1 MSKSHINRT
10 IVAVAEQIRN
20 DESVE
25 LLDAIVAPYGDL
37 EHYLRQCYDAQVRRD
52 SEAVKKNFR
61 DAQRQGL
68 GLQLSLPGMNHASLP
83 ACVWVRNA
91 DTGLDDPKSTV
102 HANLS
107 EIKAEIRK
115 QRRSVDVQDRVVSGW
130 EATIARAEE
139 LGATEDWTGA
149 ELEAAFPKEVE

>member
-1 MSKSHINRT
+1 VSKAQINRT
-10 IVAVAEQIRN
+10 IIAVAEKIRN

-25 LLDAIVAPYGDL
+25 LLDAIVTPYGDL
-37 EHYLRQCYDAQVRRD
+37 EHYLRQCFDAQLRRD

-68 GLQLSLPGMNHASLP
+68 GLQLALPGMDHASLP
-83 ACVWVRNA
+83 ACVWVRNPE
-91 DTGLDDPKSTV
+91 TGLDDPKSTV
-102 HANLS
+102 HATLL
-107 EIKAEIRK
+107 EIKAEVRK

-139 LGATEDWTGA
+139 LGATDDWTGA
-149 ELEAAFPKEVE
+149 ELEAAFPKEME